1 MLSNITKDLLVKL
14 QLAMKKPE
22 NIQYLEN
29 ELLNPIIKHCINQL
43 FPYYI
48 LIVSI
53 FVLVLILVIILLFIV
68 IKILSKNV

>member
-1 MLSNITKDLLVKL
+1 MLSNLTKDLLVKL
-14 QLAMKKPE
+14 REAMKKPE
-22 NIQYLEN
+22 NLKYLEN
-29 ELLNPIIKHCINQL
+29 EILNPIIKHCISQL

-68 IKILSKNV
+68 IKILSNNV